1 MNSSTRMR
9 SVTAAIFLLAAIA
22 PALAEGPVT
31 KADMEQQEMRRVVTG
46 LDARSHAVVLFDS
59 PMPLKPVAPG
69 IKATNFWITDSYPP
83 SLTETD
89 PAGRQIGTAPP
100 DNGTKF
106 RVVEFAPLDAAS
118 EAKLPP
124 EMIQK
129 GITNSPAKGIPVKH
143 PLMHRTRSLDY
154 AVILSGEIDMM
165 LDDTS
170 VHLKQG
176 DVIVQQA
183 TNHAW
188 VNRGPNTALP
198 VEIGS
203 VDEWSL
209 ARCGQPEPAPR
220 RLQSIRQME
229 SAPRSLRRF
238 PGSEPRPDFS
248 RAHGGGQT

>member
-1 MNSSTRMR
+1 MELFVEDAVIFFRILVASI
-9 SVTAAIFLLAAIA
+9 VAAMSAASFA
-22 PALAEGPVT
+22 QQSKPESNP
-31 KADMEQQEMRRVVTG
+31 ADMEQQEMRRVVTG

-59 PMPLKPVAPG
+59 RMPLKPVAPG
-69 IKATNFWITDSYPP
+69 IRAANFWITDSYPP
-83 SLTETD
+83 SLTEND
-89 PAGRQIGTAPP
+89 PSGRQIGTAPP

-118 EAKLPP
+118 EATLPP
-124 EMIQK
+124 DMIQK

-188 VNRGPNTALP
+188 VNHSIHPCRILF
-198 VEIGS
+198 VLMDS
-203 VDEWSL
+203 K
-209 ARCGQPEPAPR
+209 EP
-220 RLQSIRQME
+220 
-229 SAPRSLRRF
+229 
-238 PGSEPRPDFS
+238 
-248 RAHGGGQT
+248 